1 MSLKYSAI
9 HYEVYSSSNL
19 RLKVS
24 KNRVGCNL
32 QRTLSSCA
40 EQLQLQ
46 DVSQGLIQESSEHVQ
61 CLGILH
67 PSGTVTQCLATPM
80 VNFFPT
86 PDQNFPYFNVCL
98 LLPSQSLRASEKT
111 WLCPFVATQTAA
123 VAAASSSLCPL
134 VFRQNKPW
142 SLKLSVHHRFQPQNS
157 LHGPPL
163 GLPKSINAFL
173 LLDSPKWHSCITL
186 AVSPYML
193 YHNLNRGSLPFTHC
207 LHYGYSPLILQDL
220 SPQQHFF
227 LTIMCLHKTKQSQ
240 EITGQR
246 KPL

>member
-67 PSGTVTQCLATPM
+67 TSGTVTQCLPTPM

-111 WLCPFVATQTAA
+111 WLSLRGHPDSSCGSSELFPLPSRLQTEQTMVSQTQCTSQ
-123 VAAASSSLCPL
+123 ASAPEQPPWPSAGPAKEHQCLSSTG
-134 VFRQNKPW
+134 
-142 SLKLSVHHRFQPQNS
+142 QPQM
-157 LHGPPL
+157 
-163 GLPKSINAFL
+163 A
-173 LLDSPKWHSCITL
+173 
-186 AVSPYML
+186 
-193 YHNLNRGSLPFTHC
+193 
-207 LHYGYSPLILQDL
+207 
-220 SPQQHFF
+220 
-227 LTIMCLHKTKQSQ
+227 
-240 EITGQR
+240 
-246 KPL
+246 